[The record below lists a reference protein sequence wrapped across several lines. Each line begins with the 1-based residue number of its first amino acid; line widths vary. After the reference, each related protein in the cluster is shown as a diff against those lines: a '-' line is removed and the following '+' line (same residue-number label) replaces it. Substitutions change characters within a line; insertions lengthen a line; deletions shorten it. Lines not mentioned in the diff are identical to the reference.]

1 MNLKAFRAI
10 LTEIAAFERSLGAA
24 RFADQ
29 IDRVVANL
37 KPYDR
42 RALAGFFTL
51 HSTNQPSAQQHSSD
65 ELSASM
71 LAKVLQQTS
80 RLLRS
85 AGANAKATELEL
97 ASTEIAKHGDVH
109 ANTIIDGVE
118 AQDEAAA
125 AIVVNDYVRRL
136 NETELNSAVFENVVQ
151 EIGKLNPQVA
161 IKIAAGYVQGR
172 ASYPSRPKALTA
184 IRNKRYAQE
193 RFLQK
198 TGKL

>member
-1 MNLKAFRAI
+1 MNLKAFCAI
-10 LTEIAAFERSLGAA
+10 LTEVAALERTLGAGS
-24 RFADQ
+24 FANQVD
-29 IDRVVANL
+29 VLVASL
-37 KPYDR
+37 KPYHR

-51 HSTNQPSAQQHSSD
+51 HSTNQPSAQRHSDD
-65 ELSASM
+65 ELSAAM

-85 AGANAKATELEL
+85 AGANAKAAEL
-97 ASTEIAKHGDVH
+97 AQAATEIAKHGDAR
-109 ANTIIDGVE
+109 ANVIVEGVE
-118 AQDEAAA
+118 ARDEAAA
-125 AIVVNDYVRRL
+125 AVTVSDYVKRL
-136 NETELNSAVFENVVQ
+136 NETELNSTTFENVVQ
-151 EIGKLNPQVA
+151 EIAKLNPQVA

-193 RFLQK
+193 RFLHK

>member
-1 MNLKAFRAI
+1 MNLKAFCAI
-10 LTEIAAFERSLGAA
+10 LAEVAAFERSLGAGA
-24 RFADQ
+24 TADA
-29 IDRVVANL
+29 IDLFVANL
-37 KPYDR
+37 KPYHR

-51 HSTNQPSAQQHSSD
+51 HSTNQPSAQHHSGD

-71 LAKVLQQTS
+71 LGKVLHQTS

-85 AGANAKATELEL
+85 AGANAKAAELEL
-97 ASTEIAKHGDVH
+97 ASAEIAKHGDVRVN
-109 ANTIIDGVE
+109 AIIDGVE

-125 AIVVNDYVRRL
+125 AIVVGDYVRRL
-136 NETELNSAVFENVVQ
+136 NETELNSSVFENVVQ
-151 EIGKLNPQVA
+151 EIGTLNPQVA

-193 RFLQK
+193 RFLHK